1 MRPDPL
7 RYNNNN
13 EQNRILLGFKVELL
27 PLVSVNVVIFLLKV
41 I

>member
-7 RYNNNN
+7 RYNNN